1 MPCIHGSDAHCNDR
15 IFTPD
20 DSKFCWIKADV
31 TFEGLKQILYEP
43 KERVRICSTF
53 PDSKPG
59 YYVIDRV
66 EISGNNDFAPEPI
79 YMSDKLTCI
88 IGGKSTGKSLLL
100 RNMAMALDCE
110 QVFAKERISKTNVR
124 EVVGLKVFWND
135 GVCSTDDIHRKIV
148 YIPQTYLNKLS
159 DED

>member
-1 MPCIHGSDAHCNDR
+1 M
-15 IFTPD
+15 
-20 DSKFCWIKADV
+20 

-53 PDSKPG
+53 PDSKPS

-159 DED
+159 DEDPVTTALDDIIRDIILQDDNCKFAYEHMSI